1 MCVSTSPDRYLIVRL
16 PEQQLFDSQNNSSK
30 AELETVMLYGRVSL
44 QLVQSTT
51 DTLEAFLIV
60 RDEHNPHP
68 FTYEQITKKLNSIS
82 VE

>member
-1 MCVSTSPDRYLIVRL
+1 MSVSTSPDWYLIVRL

-60 RDEHNPHP
+60 RDEHIPHP
-68 FTYEQITKKLNSIS
+68 FIYEQITRRLNSIS